1 MTVITDRKAFE
12 KAAVPILATDARRAA
27 KLVESLVPAERRWV
41 RSTGFD
47 GAPDTFAVVPDGKGG
62 IVRVLA
68 GVADAADPWALA
80 SLPLKLPRGRYAL
93 GKGPVAIAP
102 EHAAFAWDLG
112 GYAFARYRKPQRKPA
127 DLQVE
132 NSKRVGEALDMA
144 QAVRLVRDLV
154 NTPTED
160 MGPEQLADVAREQA
174 ELFGGEFDEWIG
186 DELLA
191 QNFPAIHA
199 VGRAAAREPRLLEIR
214 WGDARHP
221 RLAIVGKGVCFD
233 TGGLDIKTSDG
244 MRLMKKD
251 MGGAAHALALARLV
265 MQRNLPVNLHV
276 LVPAVE
282 NAIAG
287 NAYRPGDVVRT
298 RKGHCVEVG
307 NTDAE
312 GRVILCDALAYA
324 VEQKPKTLV
333 DFATLTGAARV
344 ALGPELPALF
354 CNDEVL
360 ATRLEAAADAL
371 RDPMWRLPL
380 WRNYRRLFSSD
391 IADFSNSGKGPFAG
405 AIVAALFLD
414 HFVPEEI
421 AWAHFDLYAWNDVA
435 RPGRPV
441 GGEAQALRAVLHAI
455 SPSPKGEGKRAPS
468 PLGEGRGEG
477 QRRRK

>member
-1 MTVITDRKAFE
+1 MTVITDKKASG
-12 KAAVPILATDARRAA
+12 KAIPIVATDAKRAP
-27 KLVESLVPAERRWV
+27 KLLDSLTPAERRWAEAA
-41 RSTGFD
+41 GFE
-47 GAPDTFAVVPDGKGG
+47 GAPDTFVMLPDAKGAIG
-62 IVRVLA
+62 RVLA
-68 GVADAADPWALA
+68 GVRDAADPWALA
-80 SLPLKLPRGRYAL
+80 FLPMKLPRGRYAL
-93 GKGPVAIAP
+93 AKGSLTIAP
-102 EHAAFAWDLG
+102 ENAAFAWELG
-112 GYAFARYRKPQRKPA
+112 GYEYARYRKARRKPA

-132 NSKRVGEALDMA
+132 NSRRVAEALGMA
-144 QAVRLVRDLV
+144 EAVRLVRDLV
-154 NTPTED
+154 NTPSED
-160 MGPEQLADVAREQA
+160 MGPQELSDVAREQA

-199 VGRAAAREPRLLEIR
+199 VGRAATREPRLLEIR
-214 WGDARHP
+214 WGSAKHP

-233 TGGLDIKTSDG
+233 SGGLDIKGADG

-265 MQRNLPVNLHV
+265 MQRKLPVNLHV

-298 RKGHCVEVG
+298 RKGSNVEVG

-312 GRVILCDALAYA
+312 GRVILADALAYA
-324 VEQKPKTLV
+324 AESKPETIV

-354 CNDEVL
+354 CNDESL
-360 ATRLEAAADAL
+360 ATRISAAAQAL
-371 RDPMWRLPL
+371 DDPLWRLPL

-391 IADFSNSGKGPFAG
+391 IADFSNSGKGGFAG

-414 HFVPEEI
+414 HFVPDEI
-421 AWAHFDLYAWNDVA
+421 AWAHFDVYAWNDA
-435 RPGRPV
+435 SRPGRPI
-441 GGEAQALRAVLHAI
+441 GGEAQALRAVLAAI
-455 SPSPKGEGKRAPS
+455 GG
-468 PLGEGRGEG
+468 
-477 QRRRK
+477 

>member
-1 MTVITDRKAFE
+1 TDKKAYE
-12 KAAVPILATDARRAA
+12 KAVPIFATDAKRLPR
-27 KLVESLVPAERRWV
+27 LLETLPPADRRWV
-41 RSTGFD
+41 EAAGFD
-47 GAPDTFAVVPDGKGG
+47 GAPETCVLVPDGKGG
-62 IVRVLA
+62 VARVLA
-68 GVADAADPWALA
+68 GVRDASDPWALA
-80 SLPLKLPRGRYAL
+80 FLPMRLPRARYAL
-93 GKGPVAIAP
+93 GNGPLAIAA
-102 EHAAFAWDLG
+102 EDAAFAWNLG
-112 GYAFARYRKPQRKPA
+112 GYEFARYRKPGRKPA
-127 DLQVE
+127 DLQLDA
-132 NSKRVGEALDMA
+132 SRRIAQALDAA

-154 NTPTED
+154 NTPSED
-160 MGPEQLADVAREQA
+160 MGPEQLSDVAREQA

-186 DELLA
+186 EELLA

-199 VGRAAAREPRLLEIR
+199 VGRAAARAPRLLEIR
-214 WGDARHP
+214 WGDEKHP

-233 TGGLDIKTSDG
+233 SGGLDIKSADG

-265 MQRNLPVNLHV
+265 MQRKLPVNLHV

-282 NAIAG
+282 NAISG

-298 RKGHCVEVG
+298 RKGLNVEIG

-324 VEQKPKTLV
+324 AEQRPATLI

-354 CNDEVL
+354 CNDDAL
-360 ATRLEAAADAL
+360 ATRLESASRAL

-391 IADFSNSGKGPFAG
+391 VADFSNSGKGGFAG
-405 AIVAALFLD
+405 SIVAALFLD
-414 HFVPEEI
+414 YFVPEEI
-421 AWAHFDLYAWNDVA
+421 AWAHFDVYAWNDAA

-441 GGEAQALRAVLHAI
+441 GGEAQGLRAVLDAI
-455 SPSPKGEGKRAPS
+455 SSSAE
-468 PLGEGRGEG
+468 EGRAEG
-477 QRRRK
+477 RRKRRRA

>member
-1 MTVITDRKAFE
+1 MTVIADRKAFE
-12 KAAVPILATDARRAA
+12 KAVPILATDERGAA
-27 KLVESLVPAERRWV
+27 KLLESLAPAERKWAQAA
-41 RSTGFD
+41 GFD
-47 GAPDTFAVVPDGKGG
+47 GAPETFVLVPDGRGG
-62 IVRVLA
+62 IARVLA
-68 GVADAADPWALA
+68 GVRDAADPWALA
-80 SLPLKLPRGRYAL
+80 FLPLKLPRGRYEL
-93 GKGPVAIAP
+93 GKGPVAIPP

-112 GYAFARYRKPQRKPA
+112 SYAFARYRKPNRKPA

-132 NSKRVGEALDMA
+132 NSKRVAEALGMA

-160 MGPEQLADVAREQA
+160 MGPEQLSDVAREQA

-186 DELLA
+186 EELLA

-221 RLAIVGKGVCFD
+221 RLSIVGKGVCFD

-354 CNDEVL
+354 CNDEAL
-360 ATRLEAAADAL
+360 ASRLQAAADAL

-380 WRNYRRLFSSD
+380 WRNYRRLFPSD

-414 HFVPEEI
+414 HFVPDEI

-441 GGEAQALRAVLHAI
+441 GGEAQALRAVL
-455 SPSPKGEGKRAPS
+455 SVVSDEM
-468 PLGEGRGEG
+468 EGRREG
-477 QRRRK
+477 RKKRK